1 MLSLILSLRYIGEC
15 IQITTLG
22 VGVGQ
27 KKEMGEGE
35 ERKKYFSLLP
45 TPPLPLMIHPTA
57 STILEF
63 SIVVTQT
70 KTITHE
76 EKTPGMLGTWK
87 HIEIIFKVVVMS
99 SVLKNLVMTTLK
111 LYTQPANTNFN
122 RNLSQKPDNNFI
134 VWIQNNW
141 FPLI

>member
-1 MLSLILSLRYIGEC
+1 MLSLILSLRYIGES

-35 ERKKYFSLLP
+35 GRKKYFSLPP
-45 TPPLPLMIHPTA
+45 TPPLPLMSHPTA

-76 EKTPGMLGTWK
+76 EKTSGMLGT
-87 HIEIIFKVVVMS
+87 
-99 SVLKNLVMTTLK
+99 
-111 LYTQPANTNFN
+111 
-122 RNLSQKPDNNFI
+122 
-134 VWIQNNW
+134 
-141 FPLI
+141 

>member
-1 MLSLILSLRYIGEC
+1 MLSLILSLRYIGES

-27 KKEMGEGE
+27 KEMGEGE
-35 ERKKYFSLLP
+35 GRKKYFSLPP
-45 TPPLPLMIHPTA
+45 TPPLPLMSHPTA

-76 EKTPGMLGTWK
+76 EKTSGMLGT
-87 HIEIIFKVVVMS
+87 
-99 SVLKNLVMTTLK
+99 
-111 LYTQPANTNFN
+111 
-122 RNLSQKPDNNFI
+122 
-134 VWIQNNW
+134 
-141 FPLI
+141 